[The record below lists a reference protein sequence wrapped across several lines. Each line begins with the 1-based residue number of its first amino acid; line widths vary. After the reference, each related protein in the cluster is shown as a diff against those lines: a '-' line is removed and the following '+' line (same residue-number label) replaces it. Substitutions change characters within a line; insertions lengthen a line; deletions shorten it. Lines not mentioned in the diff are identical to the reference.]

1 MQRIRV
7 AVACA
12 AVTALT
18 AVAAASAQAPMGRV
32 APPEEGTYTGEGYFE
47 GKEEGWFWKVRE
59 LVAPKP
65 EPVLAAQ
72 PAPIELEEPP
82 RPGEPPAWARPQAQ
96 PAAPEPAAP
105 APLTAAWLREELPK
119 YQDRAMND
127 PTEEN
132 VAAFLY
138 LQRYA
143 VDMSERFALAAQR
156 VVMSDPVLDENSRR
170 PQSVF
175 GANVVDRQ
183 ADEASDRVLEAIA
196 DAAGLWYF
204 YRSDC
209 PYCAAQSPVLENL
222 ARKIDIA
229 IMAIALDNAPLID
242 GHFPDWTANAGQAE
256 MLEVRATPTIYL
268 VRPPGEFLLIA
279 EGVMAESMLR
289 ERMIQQAHM
298 AGWISDELFDSTR
311 RVNRVYVA
319 DTGNPLQAGDLAD
332 PARLVEVLRTSAA
345 QGVSAP

>member
-1 MQRIRV
+1 MNGMRFV
-7 AVACA
+7 AVFA
-12 AVTALT
+12 ALA

-32 APPEEGTYTGEGYFE
+32 LPPEEGTYTGEGYYE
-47 GKEEGWFWKVRE
+47 GKDEGWFWKVRE
-59 LVAPKP
+59 LVAPEP
-65 EPVLAAQ
+65 EPAAA
-72 PAPIELEEPP
+72 PTPEPEPIEIEKPP
-82 RPGEPPAWARPQAQ
+82 LPGEPPES
-96 PAAPEPAAP
+96 APVQVEPASAEP
-105 APLTAAWLREELPK
+105 AGPPPLSAAWLRQELPR

-127 PTEEN
+127 PTEDN

-175 GANVVDRQ
+175 GANVVDEQ
-183 ADEASDRVLEAIA
+183 ADAASERVLEAIA
-196 DAAGLWYF
+196 DEAGLWYF

-222 ARKIDIA
+222 ARKVDMA
-229 IMAIALDNAPLID
+229 IMAIALDNAPLVD
-242 GHFPDWTANAGQAE
+242 GHFPDWTPNAGQAE

-298 AGWISDELFDSTR
+298 AGWISDDLFESTR
-311 RVNRVYVA
+311 RVNRIYVA
-319 DTGNPLQAGDLAD
+319 AEGGSLGDEELND
-332 PARLVEVLRTSAA
+332 PKRLVERLRASAA
-345 QGVSAP
+345 QQIALP